1 MRTGHV
7 SKPDRTC
14 FTRGVNGLKLNGI
27 ANRHTS
33 CGVFANSSSMLV
45 HFFKTAFRNLKANK
59 VYSILTVAGLGV
71 GIAVFLV
78 IFLFIR
84 YQESWDAFHPR
95 KANIYRIL
103 TKGDRPEDK

>member
-1 MRTGHV
+1 
-7 SKPDRTC
+7 
-14 FTRGVNGLKLNGI
+14 
-27 ANRHTS
+27 
-33 CGVFANSSSMLV
+33 MLL

-84 YQESWDAFHPR
+84 YQQSYDAGAGHRDFIGC
-95 KANIYRIL
+95 AAVGL
-103 TKGDRPEDK
+103 LFACTDGL